1 MVAVIVLDGGSID
14 HAFGRAMFPKNR
26 ADFFGFGG
34 ESKLSFTLCPAT
46 LA

>member
-1 MVAVIVLDGGSID
+1 MELKHRVFS
-14 HAFGRAMFPKNR
+14 RAMFSKKC

-34 ESKLSFTLCPAT
+34 HSKLSFTLCPAT

>member
-1 MVAVIVLDGGSID
+1 
-14 HAFGRAMFPKNR
+14 MFSKKC

-34 ESKLSFTLCPAT
+34 HGKLSFTLCPAT